1 MLAAI
6 PIIIITI
13 FFFFDKLPL
22 DKKVSL
28 LVAALL
34 SLSVLLPLFCNEVL
48 LFTDNR
54 KLISQE
60 LY

>member
-13 FFFFDKLPL
+13 FFFSDKLPL